1 MEIFENE
8 PSYWYVSDLLS
19 DGISDILQP
28 TIYDNNNYVYQE
40 GIDIK
45 KRHYDCSQLGIIN
58 PDRTAYYNFHF
69 RKHIEH
75 WSIAKISL
83 NYNIA
88 NELQLLETSKD
99 LIIIATKIAN
109 EEYRDIFINNQIE
122 AEKEVIDRLHSSP
135 KMLSEEKKQLM
146 SDCLFDEFLSGKNK
160 YTAELVVNQAFDS
173 KDFQN
178 KTKDI
183 SRLIYFDNESRQSI
197 LVAGGVASG
206 KGSIAKLVK
215 EEILH
220 NNALELNTD
229 FYKNI
234 ILSKDII
241 SSNYNQTSYIKFYGS
256 ISHNESSVVFDLII
270 HEWSKKAQKGKAP
283 NLLVDS
289 CRASNWIINIASS
302 GNNSLEIYVAN
313 LDTEVALERAY
324 ERGEKTG
331 RFVPSEYFLR
341 SHKDQLFLLSRA
353 INQYNIKIS
362 IYDTLERT
370 PQLSIATDEK
380 KKELYV
386 MDVKSAIIFC
396 SKININT
403 QAKNNK
409 TLYNVV
415 DSFRFI
421 DIIQN
426 FAKNY
431 VIKFYNQ
438 F

>member
-1 MEIFENE
+1 MEIFDDE
-8 PSYWYVSDLLS
+8 PSYWYVPGLLS
-19 DGISDILQP
+19 DGVSDILQP

-45 KRHYDCSQLGIIN
+45 KRHYDCAQLGIIT
-58 PDRTAYYNFHF
+58 PDRTAYFNFHF
-69 RKHIEH
+69 QKHIEH

-109 EEYRDIFINNQIE
+109 EEYIDIFLNNQRE
-122 AEKEVIDRLHSSP
+122 AEQEVIDQLNFSP
-135 KMLSEEKKQLM
+135 KILSEETNQLM
-146 SDCLFDEFLSGKNK
+146 ADCLFDKFLSDKNRH
-160 YTAELVVNQAFDS
+160 TAEIVVNRAFDS
-173 KDFQN
+173 KDFRN

-197 LVAGGVASG
+197 LVVGGAASG
-206 KGSIAKLVK
+206 KGNIAKLVK
-215 EEILH
+215 KAILH

-241 SSNYNQTSYIKFYGS
+241 STKYNQTSYIKFHGS

-270 HEWSKKAQKGKAP
+270 HEWSKQAQKGKAP

-313 LDTEVALERAY
+313 LDTEVALTRAY

-331 RFVPSEYFLR
+331 RFVPSEFLLR

-353 INQYNIKIS
+353 INQYNIKITV
-362 IYDTLERT
+362 YDTLERT
-370 PQLSIATDEK
+370 PKLSMTTDAE

-386 MDVKSAIIFC
+386 IDVKSAVTFS

-409 TLYNVV
+409 TLYNIME
-415 DSFRFI
+415 SFRFI
-421 DIIQN
+421 EIMQN
-426 FAKNY
+426 FAQNY